1 VRRAALEIL
10 LRVEHRG
17 AYADVLLGNQA
28 PEFEDNDRR
37 LLTLLVL
44 GTLAWR
50 ARLDFELAQLAS
62 RALEQIDPVVLEILR
77 LGLFQLRFLDRVPRH
92 AAVDTAVTLANSDRR
107 ARNASGFI
115 NAVLRKAT
123 RTPSAE
129 PAGDDL
135 GSLAIRWSHPLWLAE
150 RFVAMFGREVAERLM
165 AADNEAA
172 PTAIRLNPSRGT
184 REEIVARIKSAGMEI
199 ASQSRFAETVILRGA
214 PRFDSA
220 AFRDGFFH
228 VQSEASQLVA
238 RILGPGRGATVADC
252 AAAPGGKATH
262 LAELIGER
270 GSVVALDLNFAGLRT
285 AREIARRLGHDNI
298 IFARGDAAA
307 APPLRPASFEFV
319 LLDAPCTGTGTLREH
334 PEIRWRVRPE
344 DPVRMAALQR
354 AMLAGGAE
362 LVRPGG
368 AIVYSVCSLM
378 REEGADVIADFLR
391 RHPEFTIDPRP
402 PGFQQLRDLI
412 REDGT
417 MLTRPDRGG
426 LDGFFAARL
435 IRHA

>member
-17 AYADVLLGNQA
+17 AYADVLLGNRA

-50 ARLDFELAQLAS
+50 ARLDFELARLSS
-62 RALEQIDPVVLEILR
+62 RPLEQIDPAVLEILR

-92 AAVDTAVTLANSDRR
+92 AAVDTAVTLADSDRR
-107 ARNASGFI
+107 SRNASGFI

-123 RTPSAE
+123 RSARPE
-129 PAGDDL
+129 PQGDGLDAQ
-135 GSLAIRWSHPLWLAE
+135 AIRWSHPQWMVE
-150 RFVAMFGREVAERLM
+150 RFAAMFGREGAERLM

-184 REEIVARIKSAGMEI
+184 REEILARIKSAGMEI
-199 ASQSRFAETVILRGA
+199 ASESRFPETVILRGA

-220 AFRDGFFH
+220 AFHEGFFH
-228 VQSEASQLVA
+228 VQSEASQMVA
-238 RILGPGRGATVADC
+238 RMLAPSRGATVADC

-270 GSVVALDLNFAGLRT
+270 GRVVALDLNFAGLRT
-285 AREIARRLGHDNI
+285 SRAIARRLGHDNI
-298 IFARGDAAA
+298 FFARADIAA
-307 APPLRPASFEFV
+307 APGLRPASFEFV

-334 PEIRWRVRPE
+334 PEIRWRVKPG
-344 DPVRMAALQR
+344 DPARMAVLQS
-354 AMLAGGAE
+354 AMLAGAAA

-378 REEGADVIADFLR
+378 REEGPDVIADFLGQHR
-391 RHPEFTIDPRP
+391 EFTLDAHP
-402 PGFQQLRDLI
+402 PGSQQLGDLT
-412 REDGT
+412 RGDGT
-417 MLTRPDRGG
+417 MLTRPDAGG
-426 LDGFFAARL
+426 LDGFFAARM
-435 IRHA
+435 IRRS

>member
-1 VRRAALEIL
+1 M
-10 LRVEHRG
+10 
-17 AYADVLLGNQA
+17 
-28 PEFEDNDRR
+28 
-37 LLTLLVL
+37 
-44 GTLAWR
+44 
-50 ARLDFELAQLAS
+50 
-62 RALEQIDPVVLEILR
+62 DPAVLEILR

-92 AAVDTAVTLANSDRR
+92 AAVDTAVTIANSDRSSR
-107 ARNASGFI
+107 SASGFV
-115 NAVLRKAT
+115 NAVLRKAA
-123 RTPSAE
+123 RSTPPE

-135 GSLAIRWSHPLWLAE
+135 DALAIRWSHPRWLVE
-150 RFVAMFGREVAERLM
+150 RFIAMFGREDAERLM

-184 REEIVARIKSAGMEI
+184 REEILARIKAAGMEI
-199 ASQSRFAETVILRGA
+199 AAESRFPETVILRGA

-220 AFRDGFFH
+220 PFREGFFH

-238 RILGPGRGATVADC
+238 RMLGATRGAAVVDC

-270 GSVVALDLNFAGLRT
+270 GRVVALDLNFAGVRT
-285 AREIARRLGHDNI
+285 ARAIARRLAHDNI
-298 IFARGDAAA
+298 VFARADIAAA
-307 APPLRPASFEFV
+307 LPLRRASFEFV

-334 PEIRWRVRPE
+334 PEIRWRVRPA
-344 DPVRMAALQR
+344 DPARIAALQR
-354 AMLAGGAE
+354 AMLAGAAS

-378 REEGADVIADFLR
+378 REEGPGVIADFLPQ
-391 RHPEFTIDPRP
+391 HPEFAIDPRP
-402 PGFQQLRDLI
+402 PGFQQLGGLI

-435 IRHA
+435 IRGV